1 MKVANDVR
9 WYACG
14 QWVRPEDMSHPLE
27 SAPLPD

>member
-1 MKVANDVR
+1 MEIANDMR

-14 QWVRPEDMSHPLE
+14 QWVRLEDMTRPPE